1 MGESITFL
9 SGDLTEKIRPNTKII
24 VIKMIKI
31 TFLSEIP
38 FITQI
43 TQKDSYLVWFFHL
56 FQENIF

>member
-9 SGDLTEKIRPNTKII
+9 SGDFTVKINPNTKII

-38 FITQI
+38 FII
-43 TQKDSYLVWFFHL
+43 K
-56 FQENIF
+56 I